1 MKKVLTLFV
10 FGGLLLVLLCFVGI
24 DLGFRV
30 KKSVPA
36 DEGFSPAAWWE

>member
-1 MKKVLTLFV
+1 MMKKFLTLFV
-10 FGGLLLVLLCFVGI
+10 CGGFLLVLLCFVGI

-36 DEGFSPAAWWE
+36 DDFDAVIP